1 MRECARVRACVRA
14 CVRVHNPNTKPDAG
28 PSPFVVSIEVMGR
41 GETVP
46 VLETALVLEK
56 TKASG

>member
-1 MRECARVRACVRA
+1 MCVRACVRA
-14 CVRVHNPNTKPDAG
+14 CVRVHNPNTKTDAG